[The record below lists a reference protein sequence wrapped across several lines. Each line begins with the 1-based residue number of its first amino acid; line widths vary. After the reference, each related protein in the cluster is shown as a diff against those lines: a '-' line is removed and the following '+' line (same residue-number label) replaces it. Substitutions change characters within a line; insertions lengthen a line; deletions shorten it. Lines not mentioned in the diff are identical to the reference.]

1 MDLYPLSCGEE
12 ALSGVGS
19 TVPTERMSPVTD
31 TESEDRKPYE
41 HYVNSEKWFNLN
53 YDSGAVSTVVPVEMI
68 EDDVKLHRVGNFR
81 VANGEKIPRYQKVK
95 VDCKDE
101 KDKRRSFTAT
111 VTHVHKP
118 LGSAAEFSRTHD
130 AYIFDEGGYL
140 IPKVSIVAKKMREY
154 YNKLVQQHGSSTH
167 LPLHREGNLY
177 NIWLKQ
183 DGPSHELVALEWSPL
198 TESERSKSPFSRQGS
213 RKSP

>member
-1 MDLYPLSCGEE
+1 
-12 ALSGVGS
+12 
-19 TVPTERMSPVTD
+19 MS
-31 TESEDRKPYE
+31 
-41 HYVNSEKWFNLN
+41 
-53 YDSGAVSTVVPVEMI
+53 
-68 EDDVKLHRVGNFR
+68 EDDVKLHRVGDFR

-118 LGSAAEFSRTHD
+118 LGSAAVFSRTHN

-183 DGPSHELVALEWSPL
+183 DEPSHELVALES
-198 TESERSKSPFSRQGS
+198 FD
-213 RKSP
+213 

>member
-1 MDLYPLSCGEE
+1 MVRRSPGTRRSKLT
-12 ALSGVGS
+12 A
-19 TVPTERMSPVTD
+19 RM
-31 TESEDRKPYE
+31 
-41 HYVNSEKWFNLN
+41 
-53 YDSGAVSTVVPVEMI
+53 
-68 EDDVKLHRVGNFR
+68 
-81 VANGEKIPRYQKVK
+81 
-95 VDCKDE
+95 
-101 KDKRRSFTAT
+101 RRIRGDSFTAT

-118 LGSAAEFSRTHD
+118 LGSAAVFSRTHN

-183 DGPSHELVALEWSPL
+183 DGPSHELVALEWSPS
-198 TESERSKSPFSRQGS
+198 TESERSRSPFSRQGP